1 MDNRQYF
8 NAVAHSVD
16 TLKQEQLD
24 AKQYSDAVDQFG
36 HQYVDVVMEGGGV
49 LGGALLGY
57 LYILEQ
63 AGLRFLGIGGTSAG
77 SITALLLAAIDNP
90 GQRKVER
97 LTQLLANIPMDTFI
111 DGDADARQTIEALG
125 KLVKEAKPEIV
136 AD

>member
-1 MDNRQYF
+1 MDNRHYF
-8 NAVAHSVD
+8 NAVAHCID

-77 SITALLLAAIDNP
+77 ST
-90 GQRKVER
+90 
-97 LTQLLANIPMDTFI
+97 
-111 DGDADARQTIEALG
+111 
-125 KLVKEAKPEIV
+125 
-136 AD
+136 